1 MVRFAIDVPNVRP
14 GSFQVFTNDILP
26 SDIKQGALGD
36 CWFLAALAAVAE
48 DPDLIRRLFGDP
60 KVNKHGVYEAWLR
73 DPIT

>member
-1 MVRFAIDVPNVRP
+1 MCHRHVP
-14 GSFQVFTNDILP
+14 GSFQVFTHDIVP

-60 KVNKHGVYEAWLR
+60 KVNKHGIYEAWLAWLLR
-73 DPIT
+73 SVC